1 MFLFILQADEQSF
14 DEMTLFL
21 FIGLTIVWFL
31 FNKIKSR
38 YSKKILWIASSCI
51 IVIGMFLSFFA
62 FPNDSVLFGVV
73 VIFFG
78 ITVMPLK
85 DILIKIKSKIIKP
98 SSKPSKEGSNVS
110 DSNHSQTLSDEY
122 ILKGKEL
129 KNKKKYQKAIDKFV
143 KALSVNPESAKSWF
157 ELGEINLI
165 RNRIPEA
172 LTCYERAVDI
182 KPNYPEAIERIKDV
196 EQTLKDSGNE

>member
-1 MFLFILQADEQSF
+1 MFLFILQGDEQSF

-21 FIGLTIVWFL
+21 FIGLTIVWFF

-38 YSKKILWIASSCI
+38 YSKKILWIISSSI
-51 IVIGMFLSFFA
+51 IITGIFLSIYT
-62 FPNDSVLFGVV
+62 FPNDSILFGVV

-78 ITVMPLK
+78 ITVMPLR
-85 DILIKIKSKIIKP
+85 DVLVKIKSKIIKP
-98 SSKPSKEGSNVS
+98 SSKPSKEDSNVS
-110 DSNHSQTLSDEY
+110 DYNHTQTLSDEY
-122 ILKGKEL
+122 ILKGK
-129 KNKKKYQKAIDKFV
+129 KFKDKQKYKKAIDLFV
-143 KALSVNPESAKSWF
+143 KSLSVNPESAISWY

-182 KPNYPEAIERIKDV
+182 KPNYPEAKERIKEV
-196 EQTLKDSGNE
+196 KQKLNDSENK

>member
-1 MFLFILQADEQSF
+1 MFLFILQGEEQSF

-21 FIGLTIVWFL
+21 FVGLMIVWFF

-38 YSKKILWIASSCI
+38 YSKKILWIISSCI
-51 IVIGMFLSFFA
+51 IVIGIFLSIYA

-85 DILIKIKSKIIKP
+85 DVLIKIKSKIIKP

-110 DSNHSQTLSDEY
+110 DSNHTQTLSDEY
-122 ILKGKEL
+122 ILKGKSF
-129 KNKKKYQKAIDKFV
+129 KDKQKYKKAIDLFV
-143 KALSVNPESAKSWF
+143 KALSVNPESAISWY

-165 RNRIPEA
+165 RNRIPES

-182 KPNYPEAIERIKDV
+182 KPNYPEAIEKIEEVK
-196 EQTLKDSGNE
+196 QKLNDSENE